1 MAISRREVVA
11 QTGTYL
17 AATACMPAIAQSPAP
32 KKLAP
37 KLQIFI
43 PAMTRTALDEAGRAL
58 GDALVIAGLCDE
70 IEYENR
76 EGKGGAAGL
85 AYYAEKYAREP
96 NHMMVGDSSLA
107 GALALHKSPVDL
119 ARVQPLARLTNDY
132 LVVAVAAA
140 SPIKTVADLAERL
153 RTNTRQTSIAM
164 GTSGSVDHV
173 FAGLLTKAAGAS
185 LDEASFVH
193 FTRGFELVDAL
204 LGGKAVLAVSSYRTF
219 NSELAS
225 GKLRALGVSSRRS
238 SYGIKSVREQGMDV
252 ELTNWRAVF
261 TGPQVAPARQ
271 AEMVE
276 AIRLATADSAWKKSL
291 KEGFWEPSWL
301 AGADL
306 RNFLD
311 LDTKTAQLMVQ
322 LLKLKG

>member
-1 MAISRREVVA
+1 MAVARREVLGQVAGCLAAAAWWPASA
-11 QTGTYL
+11 QTPTL
-17 AATACMPAIAQSPAP
+17 

-37 KLQIFI
+37 KLHIFI
-43 PAMTRTALDEAGRAL
+43 PAMTRTTLDDAGRAL

-70 IEYENR
+70 IDYENR
-76 EGKGGAAGL
+76 EGKGGTAGL

-96 NHMMVGDSSLA
+96 NHIMVGDTSLA

-132 LVVAVAAA
+132 LVVAVAAT
-140 SPIKTVADLAERL
+140 SPIKTVADVAERL

-164 GTSGSVDHV
+164 GGSGSADHV

-185 LDEASFVH
+185 PDEATFVH

-204 LGGKAVLAVSSYRTF
+204 LGGKAALAVSSHSTF
-219 NSELAS
+219 SSELAS

-238 SYGIKSVREQGMDV
+238 SYGIKSVREQGMEVDM
-252 ELTNWRAVF
+252 TNWRAAF
-261 TGPQVAPARQ
+261 TGQQVPPARQ
-271 AEMVE
+271 ADMVE
-276 AIRLATADSAWKKSL
+276 AIRLATADKAWKKSA

-311 LDTKTAQLMVQ
+311 IDTKTAQLMVQ
-322 LLKLKG
+322 LLKLKA

>member
-1 MAISRREVVA
+1 MV
-11 QTGTYL
+11 G
-17 AATACMPAIAQSPAP
+17 PAL

-37 KLQIFI
+37 KLHIFI

-76 EGKGGAAGL
+76 EGKGGAL
-85 AYYAEKYAREP
+85 P
-96 NHMMVGDSSLA
+96 
-107 GALALHKSPVDL
+107 
-119 ARVQPLARLTNDY
+119 
-132 LVVAVAAA
+132 
-140 SPIKTVADLAERL
+140 
-153 RTNTRQTSIAM
+153 
-164 GTSGSVDHV
+164 
-173 FAGLLTKAAGAS
+173 
-185 LDEASFVH
+185 
-193 FTRGFELVDAL
+193 
-204 LGGKAVLAVSSYRTF
+204 
-219 NSELAS
+219 
-225 GKLRALGVSSRRS
+225 ALGVSSRRS

-252 ELTNWRAVF
+252 DMTNWRAVF
-261 TGPQVAPARQ
+261 TGQQVTPSRQ

-311 LDTKTAQLMVQ
+311 IDTKTAQLMVQ